1 MSPEDLASSVV
12 CLHSLF
18 STTRRNLL
26 AYPRHVY
33 DSLRNQTDVAD
44 ASEAV
49 HIKYGG
55 AARSG
60 SLGRRH
66 LTIRGGRIMTDEHRA
81 L

>member
-44 ASEAV
+44 ASEAGHMLERLAQV
-49 HIKYGG
+49 VFWRCH
-55 AARSG
+55 
-60 SLGRRH
+60 H
-66 LTIRGGRIMTDEHRA
+66 TRGTDYYDTV
-81 L
+81 

>member
-44 ASEAV
+44 ASEAGHYV
-49 HIKYGG
+49 G

-60 SLGRRH
+60 SLWRCH
-66 LTIRGGRIMTDEHRA
+66 HTRGTDYYDTV
-81 L
+81 